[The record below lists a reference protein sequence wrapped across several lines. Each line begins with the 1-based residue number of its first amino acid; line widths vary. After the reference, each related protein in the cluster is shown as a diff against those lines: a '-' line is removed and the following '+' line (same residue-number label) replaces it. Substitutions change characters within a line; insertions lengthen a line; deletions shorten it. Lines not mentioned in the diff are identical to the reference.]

1 MLYLDNASTSPV
13 AEEAIHT
20 VTEVLKRFYGN
31 PSSLHRL
38 GVQAEKVLRQS
49 RALVA
54 ESLEVSPEE
63 IIFTSG
69 GTESCNL
76 FLKGM
81 ATAAANRGR
90 HILAT
95 RIEHPAVLQV
105 IRSLEASGA
114 YQVDWLDVDSQGRIM
129 LPQLDQLIRPD
140 ETILAAIMHV
150 NNETGAIQ
158 PVEEAAR
165 LIKEKTRNRAYV
177 FVDGVQGYLK
187 VPLDLGETAID
198 GYAIS
203 AHKVHGPKG
212 VGALYLRKGIVLPPL
227 LEGGGQERGLRSGT
241 ENVAGIAGFAKAVQ
255 RLDFCHVDAYRVN
268 MGRRESFIEI
278 LTQAVPELQILG
290 PDALE
295 ASPYIISCA
304 LPGVRGE
311 TVLHALEAADVFIS
325 TGSACSGKNKAYSH
339 VLTAM
344 GVREKSMMGAIR
356 ISMGLLEWPDE
367 EEMGRV
373 ARVLGETYHRLLRR

>member
-1 MLYLDNASTSPV
+1 
-13 AEEAIHT
+13 
-20 VTEVLKRFYGN
+20 
-31 PSSLHRL
+31 
-38 GVQAEKVLRQS
+38 
-49 RALVA
+49 
-54 ESLEVSPEE
+54 
-63 IIFTSG
+63 
-69 GTESCNL
+69 
-76 FLKGM
+76 
-81 ATAAANRGR
+81 
-90 HILAT
+90 
-95 RIEHPAVLQV
+95 
-105 IRSLEASGA
+105 
-114 YQVDWLDVDSQGRIM
+114 
-129 LPQLDQLIRPD
+129 
-140 ETILAAIMHV
+140 MHV